1 MSIMLPSWDGQGWTW
16 PQLEVKPS
24 EQPGA
29 GLGLFARAPLRSGT
43 MIPYRGRST
52 AGCGLYV
59 FEGQDGDPA
68 INPYKGIGNGG
79 WSVAALANEP
89 TRKKPR
95 CILFRTC
102 LVVAQTVRPGEEL
115 TVYYGEA
122 YSRNGY
128 SLRGNRYLHRLYSRL
143 NKSKLARASQVEAAI
158 DDARRASERDP
169 LACNEKR

>member
-1 MSIMLPSWDGQGWTW
+1 MSIMLPSWDGQGWIW
-16 PQLEVKPS
+16 PQLEVKTS

-29 GLGLFARAPLRSGT
+29 GLGLFAKAPLRSGT

-52 AGCGLYV
+52 TNCGTYV

-79 WSVAALANEP
+79 WSVVALANEP

-102 LVVAQTVRPGEEL
+102 LVVAQPIGVGEEL

-122 YSRNGY
+122 YTRDGY
-128 SLRGNRYLHRLYSRL
+128 SLRGNRYLYRFHSRL
-143 NKSKLARASQVEAAI
+143 DKSKLATVSQVETAI
-158 DDARRASERDP
+158 DGLRGSIDISI
-169 LACNEKR
+169 CN